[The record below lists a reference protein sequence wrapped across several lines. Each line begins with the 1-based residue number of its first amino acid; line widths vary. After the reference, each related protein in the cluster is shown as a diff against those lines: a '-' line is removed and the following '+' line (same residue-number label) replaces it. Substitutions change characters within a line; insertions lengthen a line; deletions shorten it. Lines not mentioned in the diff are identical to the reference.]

1 MAVALGS
8 LLAVPFAD
16 AVPSGAASGPVP
28 PNQDPFYSYSGPTE
42 AHGTVLA
49 SRPVDLALGTMT
61 STPVNAE
68 QILYATTDQLGH
80 PSVTVTTVLVP
91 TAVPVAPHIVEYLS
105 FYDGLSP
112 LCDPSYTLAGGDPGS
127 STYEQEAEEEELL
140 ISWYLSQGDI
150 VTVPDFEGE
159 SLHWMAGLESGRSAM
174 DAITATE
181 SDLGLPSTTK
191 VGLSGYSGGA
201 VAADWASEIAP
212 AYAPKIDLVGVA
224 MGGVDAN
231 YLDMFTYI
239 DGSSE
244 YSIAIPAMLLGL
256 ARAYDIDLSQHL
268 TTFGQQV
275 VGSLEDVC
283 MASAFGTR
291 TVTMQ
296 QILGSNLTSSGD
308 ATLYD
313 MVAAQTMGNAG
324 IPREPVFMGEG
335 NSDGTGDGAMVAGDA
350 AALAQKY
357 CGEGVPVEF
366 QEYPGAAH
374 EEAAAAFEPQTGP
387 FLQERFAGL
396 PFVSDCAAIS
406 TLGSVGTA
414 VGSHTG
420 ALFG

>member
-1 MAVALGS
+1 
-8 LLAVPFAD
+8 
-16 AVPSGAASGPVP
+16 
-28 PNQDPFYSYSGPTE
+28 
-42 AHGTVLA
+42 VLA
-49 SRPVDLALGTMT
+49 SRPVDFALGTAT
-61 STPVNAE
+61 STPVKAE

-91 TAVPVAPHIVEYLS
+91 TPVSVAAHIVEYLS

-112 LCDPSYTLAGGDPGS
+112 LCDPSYTLAGGDSGS
-127 STYEQEAEEEELL
+127 STYQQEADEEELL

-159 SLHWMAGLESGRSAM
+159 GLHWMAGLESGQSAM
-174 DAITATE
+174 DAISATE

-212 AYAPKIDLVGVA
+212 AYAPKVNLVGVA
-224 MGGVDAN
+224 IGGIDAN
-231 YLDMFTYI
+231 YVDMFKYI

-256 ARAYDIDLSQHL
+256 ARAYDINLNPYL

-283 MASAFGTR
+283 MASAFGTQ

-296 QILGSNLTSSGD
+296 QLLGSTLSSSRN
-308 ATLYD
+308 ATLYG

-324 IPREPVFMGEG
+324 IPREPLFMGEG

-350 AALAQKY
+350 VALAQKY
-357 CGEGVPVEF
+357 CSEGVPVEY

-374 EEAAAAFEPQTGP
+374 QEAAAAFEPQTGP
-387 FLQERFAGL
+387 FLQARFAGV
-396 PFVSDCAAIS
+396 PFVTDCAAIG
-406 TLGSVGTA
+406 TLGSVGSA
-414 VGSHTG
+414 VGGHTG
-420 ALFG
+420 AVFG